1 MANPQPLIQAS
12 NQLDGGW
19 FVYAPAKLNRFLHIL
34 GRRADGYHDL
44 ETGFQFLDW
53 ADRIHLRRTSTPG
66 IHVLEDPMRL
76 GEDNLVVKAAQALP
90 ISSSIGVEILIEKE
104 LPEGAGLGGG
114 SSDAASTLVA
124 LNQLLD
130 LQLSH
135 QALCELGLTLG
146 ADVPVFI
153 HGRSCFATGVGEQF
167 QNVDWGGME
176 VLVATPPVHISTRAI
191 FAHPKLT
198 RNTPSC
204 RIRAS
209 QLDTTSNDCEAL
221 VKRLHPEIGRLM
233 EAMTGIGRPRLTGTG
248 ASVFVIDPDHS
259 ATQALATVHR
269 MAKVKLALLRSQS
282 MLYTS
287 HAFA

>member
-1 MANPQPLIQAS
+1 MADPKPLIQAS

-19 FVYAPAKLNRFLHIL
+19 CVHAPAKLNRFLHII
-34 GRRADGYHDL
+34 GRRADGYHNL
-44 ETGFQFLDW
+44 ETGFQFVDW
-53 ADRIHLRRTSTPG
+53 ADRIHVRRTSKPG
-66 IHVLEDPMRL
+66 IHLLEDPL
-76 GEDNLVVKAAQALP
+76 GLGQDNLVSKAAHALP
-90 ISSSIGVEILIEKE
+90 IPASVGIEIVIEKE
-104 LPEGAGLGGG
+104 LPQGAGLGGG
-114 SSDAASTLVA
+114 SSNAASTLVA
-124 LNQLLD
+124 LNELLD

-135 QALCELGLTLG
+135 HTLCAMGLTLG
-146 ADVPVFI
+146 ADVPVFV

-167 QNVDWGGME
+167 QDTDWGGTE
-176 VLVATPPVHISTRAI
+176 VLIATPPVHVSTAAI

-221 VKRLHPEIGRLM
+221 VQTLHPEIRILM
-233 EAMTGIGRPRLTGTG
+233 EAMTDIGQPRLTGTG
-248 ASVFVIDPDHS
+248 ASVFVIDPDHTAS
-259 ATQALATVHR
+259 QALETVHR
-269 MAKVKLALLRSQS
+269 LAKVKLALLRSHS

>member
-1 MANPQPLIQAS
+1 VADPKPLIHPS
-12 NQLDGGW
+12 DQLRNGSV
-19 FVYAPAKLNRFLHIL
+19 VYAPGKLNRFLHII

-44 ETGFQFLDW
+44 ETGFQFLEW
-53 ADRIHLRRTSTPG
+53 ADRIHVRQISKPG
-66 IHVLEDPMRL
+66 IHVLEDPL
-76 GEDNLVVKAAQALP
+76 GLGQDNLVVQAARALP
-90 ISSSIGVEILIEKE
+90 IPASVGIEILIEKQ
-104 LPEGAGLGGG
+104 LPQGAGLGGG

-124 LNQLLD
+124 LNQLLG
-130 LQLSH
+130 L
-135 QALCELGLTLG
+135 ELPRQRLVEIGLTLG
-146 ADVPVFI
+146 ADVPVFV

-167 QNVDWGGME
+167 EDADWGGTE
-176 VLVATPPVHISTRAI
+176 ALIATPPIHISTATI

-221 VKRLHPEIGRLM
+221 AKQLHPEIRELT
-233 EAMTGIGRPRLTGTG
+233 EAMSDIGQPRLTGTG

-259 ATQALATVHR
+259 ATQSLATVHR
-269 MAKVKLALLRSQS
+269 LANVKLAALRSYS

-287 HAFA
+287 VAD